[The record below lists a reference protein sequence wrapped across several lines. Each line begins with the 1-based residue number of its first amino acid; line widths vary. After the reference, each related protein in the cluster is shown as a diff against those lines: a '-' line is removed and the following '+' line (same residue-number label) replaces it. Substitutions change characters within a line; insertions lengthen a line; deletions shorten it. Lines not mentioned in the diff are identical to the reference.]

1 MTRKN
6 FNLDQDLKLYIIFI
20 FLFSKWTNGTCA
32 TAMQFAVGKPDLVDL
47 IT

>member
-1 MTRKN
+1 MARKN

-20 FLFSKWTNGTCA
+20 FLFSKWANDTYA
-32 TAMQFAVGKPDLVDL
+32 VAVQFAVDKPDLVDL